1 MYFGQTTK
9 PGYGLLGAAAP
20 RPIPRE
26 KTDVKVN
33 DDDKC
38 YTADCRHWS
47 IKNRPSQSRHVC
59 YVLSKRWPRKF
70 RFTLLSQL
78 ALKAMLEVRRS
89 IDRLDAFKQS
99 RLMSFQQH
107 LRTENEFFRCALG
120 KFRMM

>member
-59 YVLSKRWPRKF
+59 YVLSKR
-70 RFTLLSQL
+70 
-78 ALKAMLEVRRS
+78 
-89 IDRLDAFKQS
+89 
-99 RLMSFQQH
+99 
-107 LRTENEFFRCALG
+107 
-120 KFRMM
+120 